1 MCFCFV
7 LPYSRHNENAFIFS
21 LLPLYDDFN
30 KWQSV
35 VDILQFKTYIPAA
48 TTVSEIIKLQSIS
61 SFLTLYFCMQ
71 LLILMPAVVFC
82 STYRVVLLVCVNQKH
97 RGFILHLFS
106 FSLSLQC
113 ALRNS
118 RNTGVCAM
126 CQKTFEL

>member
-1 MCFCFV
+1 MCFLIV
-7 LPYSRHNENAFIFS
+7 LSYSRHNENAFILS

-48 TTVSEIIKLQSIS
+48 TTVSEIRKLLSIS

-71 LLILMPAVVFC
+71 FLILMSAVIFC
-82 STYRVVLLVCVNQKH
+82 STYRVALLVCVNQKH
-97 RGFILHLFS
+97 SGFILHLFS

-118 RNTGVCAM
+118 RNTGGVCHVS
-126 CQKTFEL
+126 ENI

>member
-7 LPYSRHNENAFIFS
+7 LPYSRYNENAFILS

-30 KWQSV
+30 KWQFV

-48 TTVSEIIKLQSIS
+48 TTVSEIIKLLSII

-71 LLILMPAVVFC
+71 LLILMSAVIFC
-82 STYRVVLLVCVNQKH
+82 STYRAALLVCVNQKH

-118 RNTGVCAM
+118 RNTGGVCHVS
-126 CQKTFEL
+126 ENI